1 MTETPHT
8 HSARIKGASS
18 FIGRFFLKMHKPPA
32 HSFLTHLIVFYCVNI
47 IKVTRAISRRQI
59 TKSGIAETN
68 IYVYLTV
75 IVVDRSLSKKVLGTH
90 FFRLHEKGCLFLII
104 QYFIEYKYTK
114 FRKSEE
120 QEINIYSP
128 VEPSVIP
135 CTIKR

>member
-18 FIGRFFLKMHKPPA
+18 FIDRFFLKMHKPPA

-90 FFRLHEKGCLFLII
+90 FF
-104 QYFIEYKYTK
+104 QTA
-114 FRKSEE
+114 
-120 QEINIYSP
+120 
-128 VEPSVIP
+128 
-135 CTIKR
+135 